1 MANSPYKNLGNIRVA
16 IVNDAKEASSAN
28 LVTQVNRWIN
38 EGYEQVILRK
48 KRDWL
53 DTTFQVQ
60 LPSAVQGVCQVTN
73 GSNDFIFT
81 ATLPTVDTT
90 LGYIV
95 YTTGFNELYYKSTVS
110 GNTVV
115 IQNNYLGST
124 NTAASGVYTT
134 YSILLDPSVRE
145 VYSVYHQWS
154 PSPCTFIGPE
164 QFVELVERGGQQLDY
179 AQYCTIF
186 GQNNDQER
194 KRLMIYPWVNQAY
207 TLNYDANVYV
217 TPLSIDSD
225 EPILPMQY
233 RQILYH
239 FGMYKLFSYH
249 RNDAKASEYLNNF
262 NTMLAKIDGEA
273 KAQLDF
279 PQIQVR
285 YPRGRR
291 RAFFPT
297 FDSRLRESP

>member
-1 MANSPYKNLGNIRVA
+1 MANSPYKTLGNLRSA
-16 IVNDAKEASSAN
+16 IINDAKEASSTA
-28 LVTQVNRWIN
+28 LITQVNRWVN

-53 DTTFQVQ
+53 DTTFAIQF
-60 LPSAVQGVCQVTN
+60 PSAVQGIVQVTN
-73 GSNDFIFT
+73 GSNQFTFT

-90 LGYIV
+90 LGYIA

-110 GNTVV
+110 GADLV
-115 IQNNYLGST
+115 IQNNYLGPTS
-124 NTAASGVYTT
+124 TAAAGVYTV

-154 PSPCTFIGPE
+154 NQPLEFVGPE
-164 QFVELVERGGQQLDY
+164 QFREIIESGRQQLDY

-194 KRLMIYPWVNQAY
+194 KRLMIYPYVNTAY

-217 TPLSIDSD
+217 TPLSADSD
-225 EPILPMQY
+225 EPVLPMQY

-249 RNDAKASEYLNNF
+249 RNDAKAGEYLTNF

-279 PQIQVR
+279 PQLHVR

-291 RAFFPT
+291 TTFFPT
-297 FDSRLRESP
+297 FDSRLREDP